1 MPERASRTPETSGN
15 RAPETPGDRAPE
27 TPGGRAPGTPGDRAP
42 ETPRGRAPETPG
54 DRAPETPGD
63 RASETPEARRVAESP
78 VGEQNARAEL
88 EGGISSGEG
97 TEEQADE
104 DDEKGLEDGLTLQ
117 RNFSRSKASQ
127 VGEDL
132 DLGQEKEVWPGPSQL
147 VHTCLRRQSFPV
159 RSLTLQPVGRLNA
172 WQI

>member
-1 MPERASRTPETSGN
+1 M
-15 RAPETPGDRAPE
+15 PGDRV
-27 TPGGRAPGTPGDRAP
+27 
-42 ETPRGRAPETPG
+42 
-54 DRAPETPGD
+54 PETPGD
-63 RASETPEARRVAESP
+63 RASEMPGDRASETPGDRAPEMPGDRASETPETRRAAASP
-78 VGEQNARAEL
+78 VGEQNAQVKL

-97 TEEQADE
+97 TEEQADDE
-104 DDEKGLEDGLTLQ
+104 EDEKGLENGLTLQ
-117 RNFSRSKASQ
+117 RNFSRSEASQ
-127 VGEDL
+127 ADEDL